1 MPQEYPIILRGFP
14 GTVTRVDDVV
24 CGSANSKALLADL
37 YLPVEAARPLAV
49 IMYLHDDE
57 EGGRKSGPDLRR
69 FFAQR
74 GFAMVSV
81 DCSSANV
88 GDVRQTIAW
97 VRGAAA
103 EYGFDPA
110 RIGLWGLG
118 TGGRLALAAALAPEN
133 DVKVVVAAYPESDGA
148 DAAKQSGAPPILLVH
163 GLADAVRPAAGTELL
178 FDALGVAGNEVTMCL
193 VERLGHRFMSRNN
206 FDQGDFPRVKK
217 YECRGGEPPIISEA
231 PPFTFGTVETFFRRW
246 L

>member
-24 CGSANSKALLADL
+24 YGAASGKPLLADL
-37 YLPVEAARPLAV
+37 HLPVEAARPLAV

-57 EGGRKSGPDLRR
+57 EGGRKSGPDLSR

-81 DCSSANV
+81 DCASGDA
-88 GDVRQTIAW
+88 GDVQQAIDW
-97 VRGAAA
+97 VRTSAP

-110 RIGLWGLG
+110 RVGLWGLG
-118 TGGRLALAAALAPEN
+118 TGGSLALAAALVPEN
-133 DVKVVVAAYPESDGA
+133 AVKVVVAAYPEGDSA
-148 DAAKQSGAPPILLVH
+148 DIANPSSAPPILLVH
-163 GLADAVRPAAGTELL
+163 GLADAVRPSSETELL
-178 FDALGVAGNEVTMCL
+178 FDALGMAGTEVTMCL
-193 VERLGHRFMSRNN
+193 VEKLGHRFMSRNN
-206 FDQGDFPRVKK
+206 FDQGDFPRVRK
-217 YECRGGEPPIISEA
+217 YECRGGEAPVISEA